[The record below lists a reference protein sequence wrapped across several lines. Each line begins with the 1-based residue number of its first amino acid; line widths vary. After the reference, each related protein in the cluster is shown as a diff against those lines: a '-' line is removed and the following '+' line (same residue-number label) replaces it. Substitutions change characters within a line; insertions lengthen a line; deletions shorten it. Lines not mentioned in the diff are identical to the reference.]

1 MVLLETVAI
10 MATIIRLSCDK
21 CQGDNVTTVIGS
33 VSDARRDGH
42 SDGWRH
48 NGRGNIEADID
59 LCPVCSGID
68 PNYWAAEPF

>member
-1 MVLLETVAI
+1 

-21 CQGDNVTTVIGS
+21 CQGDNLTSVMGS

-48 NGRGNIEADID
+48 HTDSVSGDID
-59 LCPVCSGID
+59 LCPVCTGID
-68 PNYWAAEPF
+68 SNYWVAEPF